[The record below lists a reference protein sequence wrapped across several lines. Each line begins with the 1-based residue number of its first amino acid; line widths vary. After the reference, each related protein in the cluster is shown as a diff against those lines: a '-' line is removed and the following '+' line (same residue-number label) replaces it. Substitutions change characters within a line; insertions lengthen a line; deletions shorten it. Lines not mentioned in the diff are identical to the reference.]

1 MIGVRDSADWSS
13 GEVAP
18 DVERLKTYSRLKLS
32 LASQLRALRGVLKQR
47 GHERRVRQCAELQ
60 VKLAEDRFTL
70 AVVGQ
75 FKRGKSSLLNAV
87 IGREVL
93 PTGVLPLTSAIT
105 VLKFG
110 PQERLVIERDGLR
123 FPVIEPLECLADYV
137 NERGN
142 PSNRKQVKTAAVE
155 VPLPFLR
162 RGLEFVDTPG
172 VGSAIAANT
181 ATTYAFLPQ
190 CDAVLFV
197 TSVDSPFTSVEL
209 EFLRA
214 IRQHVRKIFFVVN
227 KTDLLGDRERR
238 ELLEFVANT
247 IREHMGTDAVR
258 ISPLSCKLGLAAKTS
273 GDTLAYARSGLKALE
288 EELGRFLADEKSA
301 TFLVA
306 IVDRALRLADA
317 KASEVDLAKHVR
329 ELPPSALQQRL
340 DDVQRQWQGQAAL
353 RRDTFQKIP
362 QHVLAELRVAL
373 SREIDAFL
381 TTERGSISSRLQRLL
396 NHIWWQPC
404 ALVSRRVTDGELR
417 HLRSKAS
424 RWLAARAEQLTF
436 ASDDVCRA
444 LWDHLQHNLG
454 EIPDLASAA
463 LGLGHSDHPIA
474 EGLPP
479 WRLQAKLEPPVSTD
493 VRRLTHLPWWLKPVP
508 TCLVKSR
515 LTTRQEREHTRLIE
529 SYKGP
534 LLAAVE
540 SRFNAALDELWDE
553 VSKRA
558 AEIEWRVQVTL
569 EGKRSAESSETGL
582 DSIWAKLLALRDE
595 ILGLPIATISA
606 SAQAPVLIEP
616 IASPPT
622 IEPSIVPP
630 AEADIAKNLGTR
642 GCPVCDHL
650 HQVAFGFFSR
660 WQYALSSDEKV
671 QTQFAVEAGFCALHA
686 WQLEAISS
694 PIGLSEGYPQLVER
708 ISRVLAQAAQSSD
721 AERAVRQLLRDCQT
735 CRACRLLRDAER
747 RYTERLAAFLN
758 EPRNR
763 DAYARAQGVCLR
775 HLAVLI
781 AMSNRDEVVPF
792 LLSHATRWFEEV
804 AEHMQ
809 AFALKTHALRRILH
823 NDDEADAY
831 WRAITHIVGAKSV
844 SLPWQEDIDIGG

>member
-1 MIGVRDSADWSS
+1 MSGVRDSADRSS
-13 GEVAP
+13 REAAP
-18 DVERLKTYSRLKLS
+18 DAEQLKTYSRLKLS
-32 LASQLRALRGVLKQR
+32 LASQLRALRGVLKQG
-47 GHERRVRQCAELQ
+47 GHERRERQCAELQ

-75 FKRGKSSLLNAV
+75 FKRGKSLLLNAV
-87 IGREVL
+87 IGREVV

-123 FPVIEPLECLADYV
+123 FPEIEPLERLAEYV
-137 NERGN
+137 TEPRN
-142 PSNRKQVKTAAVE
+142 PGNRKKVKTAAVE

-172 VGSAIAANT
+172 VGSAIVANT

-190 CDAVLFV
+190 CDVVLFV
-197 TSVDSPFTSVEL
+197 TSVEL

-227 KTDLLGDRERR
+227 KTDLLGGHERR

-258 ISPLSCKLGLAAKTS
+258 VFPLSCKLGVAAKTS
-273 GDTLAYARSGLKALE
+273 GDTLAYIRSGLKALE
-288 EELGRFLADEKSA
+288 EELGRFLSDEKSA
-301 TFLVA
+301 TFLAA

-317 KASEVDLAKHVR
+317 EASEVDLAKHVQ
-329 ELPPSALQQRL
+329 ELPPSVLQQRL
-340 DDVQRQWQGQAAL
+340 ADVQRQWQGQAAL
-353 RRDTFQKIP
+353 RRDIFQKIR
-362 QHVLAELRVAL
+362 QHVLAELRVVL
-373 SREIDAFL
+373 SRDIDVFL
-381 TTERGSISSRLQRLL
+381 TTARGSISPRLQRLL

-417 HLRSKAS
+417 HLHNKAS

-454 EIPDLASAA
+454 EIPDFASAA
-463 LGLGHSDHPIA
+463 LGLRPSDYPSA

-493 VRRLTHLPWWLKPVP
+493 VRRLTHLPWWLKPMP

-515 LTTRQEREHTRLIE
+515 LTKRQEREHTRLIE

-558 AEIEWRVQVTL
+558 AEIEWRVRATL
-569 EGKRSAESSETGL
+569 EGKRSAASGETVL
-582 DSIWAKLLALRDE
+582 DSIRAKLLALREE
-595 ILGLPIATISA
+595 ILGLPIATIRA
-606 SAQAPVLIEP
+606 SAQAPVLNEP
-616 IASPPT
+616 IASPST

-650 HQVAFGFFSR
+650 HQVAFGFFSH

-671 QTQFAVEAGFCALHA
+671 QTQFAVEGGFCALHA

-694 PIGLSEGYPQLVER
+694 PVGLSVGYPQLVER

-721 AERAVRQLLRDCQT
+721 AERAIWHPPVSFGGAWFYQRPDVSANQRNSVWRST
-735 CRACRLLRDAER
+735 IPCRRSSASTTTRRL
-747 RYTERLAAFLN
+747 T
-758 EPRNR
+758 
-763 DAYARAQGVCLR
+763 
-775 HLAVLI
+775 
-781 AMSNRDEVVPF
+781 
-792 LLSHATRWFEEV
+792 
-804 AEHMQ
+804 
-809 AFALKTHALRRILH
+809 
-823 NDDEADAY
+823 
-831 WRAITHIVGAKSV
+831 
-844 SLPWQEDIDIGG
+844 